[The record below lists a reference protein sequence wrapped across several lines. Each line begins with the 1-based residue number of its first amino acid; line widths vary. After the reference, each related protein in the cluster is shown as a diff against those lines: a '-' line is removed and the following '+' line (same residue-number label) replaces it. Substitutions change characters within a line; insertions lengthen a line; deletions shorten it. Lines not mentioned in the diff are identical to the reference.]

1 MVKSATLAKPK
12 TGKQKKARG
21 RKSWAKGSKLEFLES
36 FKEEYLATADMRS
49 LYTKITTQFID
60 KYGYDLLHDEDASD
74 TPPIIINLASLP
86 YDEQETEQERRDE
99 IYDSLRL
106 KIGNWLRHKYKRKQ
120 TDQDMV
126 SELLNTISCLAAVHP
141 RHCNAMNIYWAENYA
156 SSIKKLFDAHWKKVK
171 NTVPTE
177 LRMSMCADFVRA
189 KYEDETEEF
198 RKALEVRANTE
209 YTQALDEYNK
219 RDALNGSPEAYAH
232 AWNEAENFL
241 PVFVDAVA
249 KKFGM
254 SVSLLLVRPL
264 AAEEGNI
271 AMRSVHSHNVGAM
284 TQLMWPKYDN
294 SGFTS
299 TQESLIQY
307 GEAVFSPEERR
318 RRLGLDDEPNATDPM
333 QLIDGPYQPSNE
345 PDPDT
350 FTLTDN
356 RGIDAKQ
363 TFASGFFN
371 MGAMQAH
378 MPKTGFTGL
387 MDGDWTQDM
396 QFWNNAPNVFDP
408 EAHVT
413 PTMPVAAASHAL
425 SPPQAHVTPTM
436 PVAAASHAL
445 SPPQAHHAMPT
456 SQLPPTGGAAT
467 ATAVPQPVATQ
478 SVFTMPTPPPFF
490 GPFGATLSGDI
501 TMPLPL
507 PSSTPSPGV
516 ASMATTM
523 SPSLPA
529 SGSPPPLPL
538 PDSSLVQLTQN
549 NKENLTP
556 PVTGEKHPLDQ
567 EPEDSLKC
575 MRRQSKLPSHLED
588 TSYVAPS
595 KGKRK
600 SMVKPAA
607 KPMPTKRASKK
618 K

>member
-1 MVKSATLAKPK
+1 MAKSATSAKPK

-36 FKEEYLATADMRS
+36 FKEEYLATADMRG

-60 KYGYDLLHDEDASD
+60 KYGYDLPHDEDASD
-74 TPPIIINLASLP
+74 TPPIIVNLASLP

-126 SELLNTISCLAAVHP
+126 SELLNTMSRLAAVRP
-141 RHCNAMNIYWAENYA
+141 RRRNAMNIYWAENYA

-171 NTVPTE
+171 NTVPAE

-254 SVSLLLVRPL
+254 SVSLLLVGPL

-271 AMRSVHSHNVGAM
+271 AMRRGDDR
-284 TQLMWPKYDN
+284 LMWPEYDN

-307 GEAVFSPEERR
+307 GEAVFCEFPLFYAQASSNQSTLAPEERR

-333 QLIDGPYQPSNE
+333 QLMDGPYQPSNE

-350 FTLTDN
+350 FTLT
-356 RGIDAKQ
+356 
-363 TFASGFFN
+363 T
-371 MGAMQAH
+371 
-378 MPKTGFTGL
+378 TG
-387 MDGDWTQDM
+387 
-396 QFWNNAPNVFDP
+396 V
-408 EAHVT
+408 
-413 PTMPVAAASHAL
+413 
-425 SPPQAHVTPTM
+425 
-436 PVAAASHAL
+436 
-445 SPPQAHHAMPT
+445 
-456 SQLPPTGGAAT
+456 
-467 ATAVPQPVATQ
+467 
-478 SVFTMPTPPPFF
+478 
-490 GPFGATLSGDI
+490 
-501 TMPLPL
+501 
-507 PSSTPSPGV
+507 STPSKPLLQASSIWGYAGSYAENGV
-516 ASMATTM
+516 HWAD
-523 SPSLPA
+523 
-529 SGSPPPLPL
+529 GW
-538 PDSSLVQLTQN
+538 
-549 NKENLTP
+549 
-556 PVTGEKHPLDQ
+556 GLDAG
-567 EPEDSLKC
+567 
-575 MRRQSKLPSHLED
+575 HAVLEQCPQRLR
-588 TSYVAPS
+588 S
-595 KGKRK
+595 
-600 SMVKPAA
+600 
-607 KPMPTKRASKK
+607 
-618 K
+618 